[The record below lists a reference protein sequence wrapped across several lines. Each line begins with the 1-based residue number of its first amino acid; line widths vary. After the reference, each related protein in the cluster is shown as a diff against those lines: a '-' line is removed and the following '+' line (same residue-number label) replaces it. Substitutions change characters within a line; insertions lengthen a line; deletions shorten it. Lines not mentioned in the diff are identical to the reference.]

1 MRICVE
7 NLSFRYP
14 NAVGTA
20 LSGVTFTLEEGSFTT
35 LCGTSGCGKSTLLRM
50 LKPCLRPHG
59 ELSGEIAP
67 ALSDK
72 DAARDI
78 GFVMQDPEAQI
89 CTDRVWHELAF
100 SLESVGEEPDK
111 MRRRVAECAEY
122 FGLESV
128 FERETAALSGGEKQL
143 LALASAAALRPRLLL
158 LDEPTSQLD
167 PVSARGFFDIV
178 TRLNRELG
186 VTVLVAEHRLEE
198 LLPVSDHV
206 LVMDGGRLI
215 ADCKPRELLG
225 ALPVGHPMRG
235 ALPAAMRIFAC
246 SEEQGEPL
254 QDGSLRGEPPRGEPL
269 QGVSLRGEPP
279 RGEPPRDVPP
289 LSVREGRQCAAV
301 IDYLRA
307 HKPPA
312 RPSRDISS
320 KPVLTVKELCVSY
333 GRRLPDALKSVS
345 LSVRGGELYALL
357 GGNGSGK
364 STLLKAVFGI
374 VKPLGGRITRCGK
387 IAYLPQNPCEIL
399 GADTVR
405 EEVPDE
411 KMLEKFGL
419 TELSE
424 RDPLDLSGGE
434 RQRLALA
441 KLLLSEPELL
451 LLDEPTKGM
460 DALAKAEFAELLRG
474 LTGTAVLLVTHDAEF
489 AAKCADICGLLFN
502 GEVVSEGEPAAF
514 FGDNYFY
521 TTPLCRLAKGI
532 TEGYV

>member
-7 NLSFRYP
+7 NLNFRYP
-14 NAVGTA
+14 NAADAA
-20 LSGVTFTLEEGSFTT
+20 LSGISFVLEEGGFTT

-59 ELSGEIAP
+59 EMSGEISP
-67 ALSDK
+67 ALSDRE
-72 DAARDI
+72 AARDI

-100 SLESVGEEPDK
+100 SLESVGEHPDR

-122 FGLESV
+122 FGLENV
-128 FERETAALSGGEKQL
+128 FERETASLSGGEKQL

-167 PVSARGFFDIV
+167 PVSARGFFDSV
-178 TRLNRELG
+178 TRLNRDFG

-198 LLPVSDHV
+198 LLPVSDRV
-206 LVMDGGRLI
+206 LVMDKGRLI
-215 ADCKPRELLG
+215 ADCKPRELLA
-225 ALPVGHPMRG
+225 ALPGGHPMRE
-235 ALPAAMRIFAC
+235 ALPAAMRIFAR
-246 SEEQGEPL
+246 SGAVGEPPISVREGRRCAAVT
-254 QDGSLRGEPPRGEPL
+254 DYLRSRKPVEPPRGE
-269 QGVSLRGEPP
+269 RGKT
-279 RGEPPRDVPP
+279 GENTP
-289 LSVREGRQCAAV
+289 
-301 IDYLRA
+301 I
-307 HKPPA
+307 
-312 RPSRDISS
+312 
-320 KPVLTVKELCVSY
+320 LTVKELCVSY
-333 GRRLPDALKSVS
+333 GRRCDVLRSVT
-345 LSVRGGELYALL
+345 LSVYRGEVYALL

-364 STLLKAVFGI
+364 TTLLKAVFGI
-374 VKPLGGRITRCGK
+374 EKPLSGRIRRCEK
-387 IAYLPQNPCEIL
+387 AAYLPQNPCEIL

-411 KMLEKFGL
+411 TQLEKFGL

-424 RDPLDLSGGE
+424 RNPLDLSGGE

-441 KLLLSEPELL
+441 KLLSGSPELL

-474 LTGTAVLLVTHDAEF
+474 STGTAVLLVTHDAEF
-489 AAKCADICGLLFN
+489 AAKCADRCGLLFN

-514 FGDNYFY
+514 FGENYFY

>member
-1 MRICVE
+1 MRISVE
-7 NLSFRYP
+7 NLNFRYP
-14 NAVGTA
+14 KAANAA
-20 LSGVTFTLEEGSFTT
+20 LNGVSFTLEDGSFTT

-59 ELSGEIAP
+59 ELSGEIMP

-72 DAARDI
+72 DAAREI

-100 SLESVGEEPDK
+100 SLEGVGEQPDI

-122 FGLESV
+122 FGLESL
-128 FERETAALSGGEKQL
+128 FERETASLSGGEKQL

-167 PVSARGFFDIV
+167 PVSARGFFDSV
-178 TRLNRELG
+178 TRLNRDFG
-186 VTVLVAEHRLEE
+186 VTVLIAEHRLEE

-206 LVMDGGRLI
+206 LVMDRGTLI
-215 ADCKPRELLG
+215 ADCKPRELLT
-225 ALPVGHPMRG
+225 ALPEGYPMLK
-235 ALPAAMRIFAC
+235 ALPAAMRIFAL
-246 SEEQGEPL
+246 S
-254 QDGSLRGEPPRGEPL
+254 GSRENPPI
-269 QGVSLRGEPP
+269 
-279 RGEPPRDVPP
+279 
-289 LSVREGRQCAAV
+289 SVREGRQCAVVA
-301 IDYLRA
+301 DYLLT
-307 HKPPA
+307 HKPDREPPRE
-312 RPSRDISS
+312 RPG
-320 KPVLTVKELCVSY
+320 KPLLTVKELCVSY
-333 GRRLPDALKSVS
+333 GRHRDALKSAS
-345 LSVRGGELYALL
+345 LFVCGGEIYALL

-364 STLLKAVFGI
+364 TTLLKTIFGI
-374 VKPLGGRITRCGK
+374 EKPLSGKIKRCER

-405 EEVPDE
+405 EEVPDTE
-411 KMLEKFGL
+411 RLEEFAL
-419 TELSE
+419 TELA
-424 RDPLDLSGGE
+424 DQNPLDLSGGE

-441 KLLLSEPELL
+441 KLLSGDPELL

-460 DALAKAEFAELLRG
+460 DALAKSEFGRLLRG
-474 LTGTAVLLVTHDAEF
+474 LKGTAVLLVTHDAEF
-489 AAKCADICGLLFN
+489 AAQCADRCGLLFN

-514 FGDNYFY
+514 FSDNYFY

>member
-7 NLSFRYP
+7 NLYFRYP
-14 NAVGTA
+14 NAAA
-20 LSGVTFTLEEGSFTT
+20 LNGVSFTLEEGSFTT

-59 ELSGEIAP
+59 EMWGEISP
-67 ALSDK
+67 VLSDK
-72 DAARDI
+72 AAARDI

-100 SLESVGEEPDK
+100 SLESVGEQPDR

-128 FERETAALSGGEKQL
+128 FERETASLSGGEKQL

-167 PVSARGFFDIV
+167 PVSARGFFDSV
-178 TRLNRELG
+178 TRLNRDFG
-186 VTVLVAEHRLEE
+186 ITVLVAEHRLEE
-198 LLPVSDHV
+198 LLPVSDRV
-206 LVMDGGRLI
+206 LVMDKGRLI
-215 ADCKPRELLG
+215 ADCKPRELLT
-225 ALPVGHPMRG
+225 ALPDGHPIRE
-235 ALPAAMRIFAC
+235 ALPAAMKIFAR
-246 SEEQGEPL
+246 SGAREN
-254 QDGSLRGEPPRGEPL
+254 
-269 QGVSLRGEPP
+269 
-279 RGEPPRDVPP
+279 PP

-301 IDYLRA
+301 TDYLRS
-307 HKPPA
+307 HK
-312 RPSRDISS
+312 RDPSRERSVDP

-333 GRRLPDALKSVS
+333 GRHRDALKSVT
-345 LSVRGGELYALL
+345 LSVYGGEVYALL

-364 STLLKAVFGI
+364 STLLKAVFG
-374 VKPLGGRITRCGK
+374 VEKPLSGRIKRCERT
-387 IAYLPQNPCEIL
+387 AYLPQNPCEIL
-399 GADTVR
+399 GGDTVR
-405 EEVPDE
+405 EEVSDE
-411 KMLEKFGL
+411 KLLEKFGL
-419 TELSE
+419 TELSD
-424 RDPLDLSGGE
+424 RNPLDISGGE

-441 KLLLSEPELL
+441 KLLSCDPELL

-460 DALAKAEFAELLRG
+460 DALAKAEFAKLLRG
-474 LTGTAVLLVTHDAEF
+474 LTGAVLLVTHDAEF
-489 AAKCADICGLLFN
+489 AAVCADRCGLLFN

-514 FGDNYFY
+514 FGENYFY